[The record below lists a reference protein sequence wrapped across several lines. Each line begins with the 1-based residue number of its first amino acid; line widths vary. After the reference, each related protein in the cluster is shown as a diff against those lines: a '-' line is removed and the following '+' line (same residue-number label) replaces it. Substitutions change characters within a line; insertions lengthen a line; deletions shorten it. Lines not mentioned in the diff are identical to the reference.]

1 LTDSKE
7 IRFQYSGY
15 VIFAVQI
22 FSVITGLIFTLLL
35 TRNMNTNYPNQY
47 GIWTSIFDYIAYFTL
62 FSGVFSFWA
71 ERFVARGRTGAVR
84 TGIMAQLVISLI
96 FLGAYFPIIYFIYK
110 DAIAVK
116 IGTMSYLPFFL
127 LAGPYIV
134 TFYMI
139 ILCEGLLQPKK
150 PQALGY
156 GLLIEE
162 IVKVSV
168 ALVLIL
174 GFHQLFLGAMLALV
188 LSCFVQVCY
197 YVWLLRDYFKEKI
210 NWGYL
215 KEWFKGSTVI
225 AFNSI
230 GNQLL
235 SFVYI
240 LLFFFGGP
248 NTRAYYQA
256 AGSFTAIIG
265 YSISLSIALY
275 PRLLSKSCSKEQ
287 VGTSF
292 RTVMMLGIPLAA
304 ITIAMSYSFLTVL
317 NVAYGEAWPVL
328 VALSIYTLFGLV
340 TSFYSNCVMGVEVFD
355 AEGKIALRR
364 LIKSKIFVVFT
375 LPYLQAAIA
384 IPLTYFALTT
394 LPVAGSVQATLYV
407 VAILIAAQITTF
419 TVLYTYMRH
428 SIGIPVAWKSVGKY
442 VSAAALAAIILYLL
456 PTTTTLLSTIAKA
469 AAGFG
474 MYVIFL
480 LAIDKQ
486 ARELIRQVWA
496 EVKSTIHDLRQ
507 LAKRGNGKALSGEN
521 SSVATQN

>member
-1 LTDSKE
+1 MTETKD

-15 VIFAVQI
+15 VIYAVQI
-22 FSVITGLIFTLLL
+22 FSVVTGLIFTLLL
-35 TRNMNTNYPNQY
+35 TRNMSTNYPNQY
-47 GIWTSIFDYIAYFTL
+47 GIWTSIFDYVAYFTL
-62 FSGVFSFWA
+62 FSGVLPFWA

-96 FLGAYFPIIYFIYK
+96 FLGAYFPLIYLIYK

-116 IGTMSYLPFFL
+116 IGTMSYLPIFL

-139 ILCEGLLQPKK
+139 TLCEGLLQPKK

-188 LSCFVQVCY
+188 LSCFVQVIY
-197 YVWLLRDYFKEKI
+197 YVWLLRDAFKEKT
-210 NWGYL
+210 NWSYL
-215 KEWFKGSTVI
+215 REWFKGSTVI
-225 AFNSI
+225 AFNAI
-230 GNQLL
+230 GNQLS

-240 LLFFFGGP
+240 LLFFYGGP

-292 RTVMMLGIPLAA
+292 RTVMMLGIPIAA
-304 ITIAMSYSFLTVL
+304 IVMVMSYSFLTVL
-317 NVAYGEAWPVL
+317 KVTYGIAWPVL

-364 LIKSKIFVVFT
+364 LIKSKIFVVFA
-375 LPYLQAAIA
+375 LPYLNAAIA
-384 IPLTYFALTT
+384 IPLTFVALTI
-394 LPVAGSVQATLYV
+394 LPIAGSVQATLYV
-407 VAILIAAQITTF
+407 VVILIAAQLSTF

-428 SIGIPVAWKSVGKY
+428 SIGIPVAWKSIGKY
-442 VSAAALAAIILYLL
+442 VLAAALAAVILYLL
-456 PTTTTLLSTIAKA
+456 PTTTTLFSTIAKA
-469 AAGFG
+469 IAGFAI
-474 MYVIFL
+474 YVVFL
-480 LAIDKQ
+480 LAIDSQ
-486 ARELIRQVWA
+486 ARELIRQVLN
-496 EVKSTIHDLRQ
+496 EVKGTVLNLRQ
-507 LAKRGNGKALSGEN
+507 LTKRGAAKNSSGEN
-521 SSVATQN
+521 IAQTN